1 MDGLTSGNDAGTGAS
16 SAPGTGTPQASGTTS
31 SGEVS
36 SPQQASSGQGTA
48 TTQAATQSTAAGGQQ
63 APQSQQ
69 LEAKKPN
76 LFESPEFR
84 NVQAQWQRQIAQERK
99 EREQLAQQLRQV
111 QRANLP
117 EEELHQVELRDRD
130 ERINQLQ
137 SQIEQQQLMAQIV
150 QDFQQLS
157 GFSGIPVEELFDA
170 YKSGKVNNL
179 VEAQQLAMMRMKE
192 SFEKAAAQKAEQIV
206 QKQQNNEVAVG
217 GGAPMSGDDI
227 RMQRLREFTKK
238 KDSVGYFRE
247 LLRSDE

>member
-1 MDGLTSGNDAGTGAS
+1 MDGLTSGNGAVAGAS
-16 SAPGTGTPQASGTTS
+16 SAPGQGTPQVQGTTS
-31 SGEVS
+31 GSEVS
-36 SPQQASSGQGTA
+36 SPQQSSSGQGTA
-48 TTQAATQSTAAGGQQ
+48 TTQPSTQAGGQ
-63 APQSQQ
+63 APQPAQTQQ
-69 LEAKKPN
+69 TETKKPN

-137 SQIEQQQLMAQIV
+137 TQIEQQQLMNQIV

-179 VEAQQLAMMRMKE
+179 VEAQQLAMGRMKE
-192 SFEKAAAQKAEQIV
+192 NFEKAAAQKAEQIV
-206 QKQQNNEVAVG
+206 QKQTANEVAVG
-217 GGAPMSGDDI
+217 GGSPMSGDDI

-247 LLRSDE
+247 LMRADE